1 MTNYNDV
8 ILWLAISYALLGVL
22 LLAILTFAKLSWP
35 IKASL
40 IGVTSAFYVVNF
52 FASRALLGWSSIDS
66 LPPRFKLLQA
76 RIVEPHSLAGD
87 AGAIHLWVEELDKD
101 NFPSGVP
108 RAYRLPYDA
117 RLAERTEAAVKASAD
132 GKPQG
137 GRTADFGTGGGGDAE
152 AIAREVTPTAITT
165 TAGGDPS
172 TGGPLDPTAAQGD
185 RASIVF
191 TPLAP
196 PRMPPK
202 DAQ

>member
-8 ILWLAISYALLGVL
+8 ILWLAISYALLGVV

-40 IGVTSAFYVVNF
+40 IAVTSAFYVVNF

-66 LPPRFKLLQA
+66 LPPRFQLLQA

-137 GRTADFGTGGGGDAE
+137 GRTADFGTGGGGEADA
-152 AIAREVTPTAITT
+152 AAREVTPTSITT

-172 TGGPLDPTAAQGD
+172 TGGSLNPTAGQGD
-185 RASIVF
+185 RASVVF

>member
-1 MTNYNDV
+1 M
-8 ILWLAISYALLGVL
+8 
-22 LLAILTFAKLSWP
+22 
-35 IKASL
+35 
-40 IGVTSAFYVVNF
+40 NF
-52 FASRALLGWSSIDS
+52 LASRALLGWSSIDP
-66 LPPRFKLLQA
+66 LPPRFKLLEA

-101 NFPSGVP
+101 NFPSGEP

-117 RLAERTEAAVKASAD
+117 KLAERTEAAIKASAE

-137 GRTADFGTGGGGDAE
+137 GRTADFGTGGGGRRRGDR
-152 AIAREVTPTAITT
+152 ARGHAFVDHHDRRRRSLDRRSARSA
-165 TAGGDPS
+165 AG
-172 TGGPLDPTAAQGD
+172 QGD

-202 DAQ
+202 EPQ